1 LEDFLPLD
9 LPVFV
14 FLTAGSERGIE
25 QSTAVVVV
33 VDVVVVVVWA
43 DLKGRMHLLVE
54 LKKSPRKF
62 QRTNGR
68 KGEKKKIEMC

>member
-1 LEDFLPLD
+1 MPLD
-9 LPVFV
+9 FPVFV

-25 QSTAVVVV
+25 QSTAVV
-33 VDVVVVVVWA
+33 DVVVGVWA
-43 DLKGRMHLLVE
+43 DLMGRMHLLVE

-68 KGEKKKIEMC
+68 KGEKKK

>member
-1 LEDFLPLD
+1 LPLD
-9 LPVFV
+9 FPVFV

-33 VDVVVVVVWA
+33 DVVVVVWA

-68 KGEKKKIEMC
+68 KGEKKK